1 MSITSSSPTI
11 HRGRPNTSDDVGS
24 VPTGIAGV
32 VATEY
37 GGSDIVRKTVF
48 TFTNFTQ
55 AIVDA
60 TTNGAHGGTK
70 IYDFP
75 TGALLFVGTPV
86 TKLTIARVG
95 SAIAA
100 GAAVVASLGSATV
113 ANTNATLT
121 STEADILPSTASTL
135 SSGTGNVYS
144 SNSATLQIGASAS
157 NAATDMY
164 LNFAIPDADCSGN
177 DSLTVNGTIEV
188 TWILLGSR

>member
-11 HRGRPNTSDDVGS
+11 HRGRPTTSNEVGS
-24 VPTGIAGV
+24 VPAVAGLT
-32 VATEY
+32 AIEY
-37 GGSDIVRKTVF
+37 GGSDILRKTVF

-55 AIVDA
+55 AITDN
-60 TTNGAHGGTK
+60 TTNGAQGGTK

-75 TGALLFVGTPV
+75 TGALIFVGTPV
-86 TKLTIARVG
+86 TNLTIARVG

-113 ANTNATLT
+113 SNANATLT
-121 STEADILPSTASTL
+121 STEADILPSTTATL
-135 SSGTGNVYS
+135 TSGSGNVYS

-157 NAATDMY
+157 NAAADMY

-177 DSLTVNGTIEV
+177 DSLTINGTIEV